1 MKPGSKKWKNFMAKL
16 YGWGA
21 ALVIVGALFKIEH
34 WPGASLF
41 LVIGL
46 STEAIIFFFSAFEP
60 PHEDPDWSLVYP
72 ELATGDRAE
81 GDEFKKEDQRSITEQ
96 LDDMLESAR
105 IEPELIASLGDGM
118 RSLSDQARQMGE
130 ITGAASATNEYANSL
145 KSASAR
151 VSDLSDS
158 YAKASESLVGL
169 TQNADAGRNAGES
182 LQRMS
187 QNLSALN
194 EMYELQL
201 RGSREKLEAAN
212 QMFEGMADMLT
223 NLRNSVDD
231 TKRYKENIAVL
242 SDNLSKLNQVYG
254 NMLAAMTIS
263 R

>member
-1 MKPGSKKWKNFMAKL
+1 MAKL

-34 WPGASLF
+34 WPFASAF

-72 ELATGDRAE
+72 ELATGDHAE
-81 GDEFKKEDQRSITEQ
+81 GDDFKKEDNRSVTEQ
-96 LDDMLESAR
+96 LDDMLESAK

-118 RSLSDQARQMGE
+118 RNLSEQAKHMGQ
-130 ITGAASATNEYANSL
+130 ITGAASATNEYASSL
-145 KSASAR
+145 KDASEK
-151 VSDLSDS
+151 VSSLSDS

-169 TQNADAGRNAGES
+169 TANVDAGRNAGES
-182 LQRMS
+182 LQKMS

-194 EMYELQL
+194 EMYEMQL

-212 QMFEGMADMLT
+212 QMFEGMSEMLS
-223 NLRNSVDD
+223 NLKNSVDD
-231 TKRYKENIAVL
+231 TKRYKENIAEL
-242 SDNLSKLNQVYG
+242 SDNLAKLNTVYG
-254 NMLAAMTIS
+254 NMLNAMTV